1 MNKAV
6 PVADLLGVD
15 AQHLQLKLVYGKQ
28 QLKNRYINNY
38 RIQKPG
44 LALAGFADHIHGGR
58 VQVLGNTELSYL
70 WTLKPEERFE
80 SISHLCKRGVCC
92 FIVTKNLHIPK
103 ELLEAVK
110 SHNVPLLK
118 THLPSSDAIQGIM
131 LYLEEQLA
139 PETHQH
145 GVFMDIFGIG
155 VLITG
160 RSGIGKSECAIE
172 LIKRGHRLV
181 ADDAVHFRKIQ
192 EYLEGQSSGILRY
205 HMEVRGLGIL
215 NIKDMFGVTAIRQRK
230 KLELVVE
237 FTDWNPDA
245 SYDRLGL
252 DNLTV
257 EILKLEVPK
266 IILPISAGRN
276 MAVIVEVAARNHL
289 LKIMGYDSAKEF
301 SDRLLHSINP
311 NAERTHPYRDID
323 DIIRRKRVE

>member
-1 MNKAV
+1 MNKV
-6 PVADLLGVD
+6 PVAELLSED
-15 AQHLQLKLVYGKQ
+15 AKHLHLKLIYGKHQ
-28 QLKNRYINNY
+28 MKDRYINNY

-58 VQVLGNTELSYL
+58 VQVLGNTEVSYL
-70 WTLKPEERFE
+70 WTIPPIQRYQ
-80 SISHLCKRGVCC
+80 SIAKLCKKNICC
-92 FIVTKNLHIPK
+92 FLITKNLHLPK
-103 ELLEAVK
+103 ELLDAVK
-110 SHNVPLLK
+110 VAEVPVFK
-118 THLPSSDAIQGIM
+118 TDLVSSEAIAGIM
-131 LYLEEQLA
+131 AFLEERLA
-139 PETHQH
+139 PSTTCH
-145 GVFMDIFGIG
+145 GVFMDIFGVG

-192 EYLEGQSSGILRY
+192 DYLEGFSSDILRY

-215 NIKDMFGVTAIRQRK
+215 NVKDMFGVTSIRQRK

-252 DNLTV
+252 DNNSQ
-257 EILKLEVPK
+257 EILKMPVPK
-266 IILPISAGRN
+266 ILLPISAGRN

-289 LKIMGYDSAKEF
+289 LKIMGYDSAKNF
-301 SDRLLHSINP
+301 SERLLGTMNP
-311 NAERTHPYRDID
+311 GANFDNPVKEHDKLGKRKDI
-323 DIIRRKRVE
+323 E